1 MPVPDIKNDP
11 NSETRVMI
19 VPEESLKDAS
29 TKNAKIVK
37 LRHPKTDKDAS
48 FLLNP
53 NNHQLCEVF
62 TFEEEHRSWF
72 IGSKVVSDG
81 RIFLA
86 TPVNPVFLALPY
98 LAKAKKLV
106 PLDQMLEDSEFPLVE
121 EVLLAALGDKLEA
134 VADRKGDRDL
144 NVWKYNE
151 EKTLGWMMGK
161 VNCLGS
167 MLEKKGI
174 DVTGGASS
182 NIYRHTASTAA
193 SSVEYQRYGLGIV
206 QEYLDQE
213 LGEKLEA
220 MLGLPKEE
228 KIKPESG
235 KGKEEKIKPESGK
248 GNKRMS
254 IDQGET
260 PSKKMKNEGP
270 AEDYSKSAKKVVVK
284 DELSSKQK
292 ALANSA
298 KGTKS
303 IMSFFGKK

>member
-19 VPEESLKDAS
+19 VPDDAMKDAS
-29 TKNAKIVK
+29 TNNVKIVK
-37 LRHPKTDKDAS
+37 LRHPKSDKEGS
-48 FLLNP
+48 FLINSS
-53 NNHQLCEVF
+53 NNKMFELF

-81 RIFLA
+81 RIFLT

-98 LAKAKKLV
+98 LAKAARLV
-106 PLDQMLEDSEFPLVE
+106 PLDQMLEDSEFPLAE
-121 EVLLAALGDKLEA
+121 EILVAALGERLEA
-134 VADRKGDRDL
+134 VADRKGDKDL
-144 NVWKYNE
+144 NVWKYNA
-151 EKTLGWMMGK
+151 EKTLDWLVSK
-161 VNCLGS
+161 VKSLGD
-167 MLEKKGI
+167 MLEEKGI

-206 QEYLDQE
+206 QEYLGQE
-213 LGEKLEA
+213 LGEKLEEK
-220 MLGLPKEE
+220 LGLPVEE
-228 KIKPESG
+228 KVKPEVS
-235 KGKEEKIKPESGK
+235 K

-254 IDQGET
+254 LDQGDT
-260 PSKKMKNEGP
+260 PSKKKKMKMEAP
-270 AEDYSKSAKKVVVK
+270 TEDYSKSATKAVVK
-284 DELSSKQK
+284 EELSAKQK
-292 ALANSA
+292 ALATSA